1 LGLRLSTPVATVL
14 AQVELLDSAGLPG
27 TGVEHAQAVAPD
39 AAAELFNALIMKPG
53 SDVKKDIYVF
63 RRTDGTRDRMA
74 CEMCEDVSATG
85 CDGSVADVTA
95 AAQVAQIVL

>member
-1 LGLRLSTPVATVL
+1 VATVL

-53 SDVKKDIYVF
+53 SDVKKTFTCSAAPMEPGTVWHVKCV
-63 RRTDGTRDRMA
+63 RTSARLAAMA
-74 CEMCEDVSATG
+74 RSQT
-85 CDGSVADVTA
+85 
-95 AAQVAQIVL
+95 